1 MYFINKQ
8 MIPGNN
14 LIWVLKISES
24 DTIYSFNN
32 LDEANSKK
40 EELQNLD
47 LSGRRYKVSLKK
59 EDGTFSDI

>member
-14 LIWVLKISES
+14 LIWVLKLSES

-47 LSGRRYKVSLKK
+47 LSGRRYKVSFKK

>member
-1 MYFINKQ
+1 

-14 LIWVLKISES
+14 LIWVLKLSES

-47 LSGRRYKVSLKK
+47 LSGRRYKVSFKK

>member
-40 EELQNLD
+40 QELQNLD

>member
-1 MYFINKQ
+1 

>member
-47 LSGRRYKVSLKK
+47 LSGRRYKVSFKK

>member
-14 LIWVLKISES
+14 LIWVLKLSES

-47 LSGRRYKVSLKK
+47 LSGRRYKITLKK

>member
-8 MIPGNN
+8 MIPGNS
-14 LIWVLKISES
+14 LIWVLKLSES

-47 LSGRRYKVSLKK
+47 LSGRRYKITLKK